1 MINFYSL
8 MELFVIFVLMP
19 YVLKLELDL
28 MKVLLFMDQLYYLIL
43 FLLVLLTHYFVLNF
57 HGLQVIV
64 SYLYY
69 FVVSDLVFVLDF
81 VALEHKDLVKL
92 NFFIIFAINFFDY
105 NDFHVQQ
112 NLSMLLIFDIV
123 YKV

>member
-43 FLLVLLTHYFVLNF
+43 FLLVLLIHYFVLNF

-81 VALEHKDLVKL
+81 VALGHKDLVKL

-105 NDFHVQQ
+105 NDFRVQQ
-112 NLSMLLIFDIV
+112 NLSM
-123 YKV
+123 

>member
-43 FLLVLLTHYFVLNF
+43 FLLVLLTRYFVLNF

-64 SYLYY
+64 NYLYY

-112 NLSMLLIFDIV
+112 NLSM
-123 YKV
+123 

>member
-8 MELFVIFVLMP
+8 MEFFVIFVLMP

-28 MKVLLFMDQLYYLIL
+28 MKALLFMDQLYYLIL
-43 FLLVLLTHYFVLNF
+43 FLLVLLMRYFVLNL

-69 FVVSDLVFVLDF
+69 FVVIDLVFVLDC
-81 VALEHKDLVKL
+81 VVLEHKDLVKL
-92 NFFIIFAINFFDY
+92 NFFIIFVINFFDY

-112 NLSMLLIFDIV
+112 NLSM
-123 YKV
+123 